1 MVESIPRDDVA
12 TYEIRFRGEIPPS
25 MRSRLSKMTIQH
37 TSTET
42 VLYREVTDVGELDL
56 LLDQLQSM
64 GLALSELQES
74 AAHLSGASVGRG
86 DGGDDD

>member
-25 MRSRLSKMTIQH
+25 MRERLSTVKIYH
-37 TSTET
+37 SPTET
-42 VLYREVTDVGELDL
+42 VLYREVTDVAELDL

-74 AAHLSGASVGRG
+74 PAHLSGASVGRREG
-86 DGGDDD
+86 CDDD